1 MCYEVSISNNL
12 ENIAELIKLGF
23 NYLEHIPESAPYI
36 GVQLNT
42 HAAVGR
48 SYVSSDNPLIRIKY
62 LPALLVLPTTKAR
75 IEYLWEEFLITEH
88 VYKHLLY
95 MDELVSRVKK
105 RQDI

>member
-42 HAAVGR
+42 HTAVGI
-48 SYVSSDNPLIRIKY
+48 SYVSNDNPLIRIKY

-95 MDELVSRVKK
+95 MDELVSGVKK

>member
-1 MCYEVSISNNL
+1 MCYEIAISNNP
-12 ENIAELIKLGF
+12 ENIAELNRLGF

-75 IEYLWEEFLITEH
+75 IEYLWEEFLINEY

-95 MDELVSRVKK
+95 MEELISGVRK
-105 RQDI
+105 RN